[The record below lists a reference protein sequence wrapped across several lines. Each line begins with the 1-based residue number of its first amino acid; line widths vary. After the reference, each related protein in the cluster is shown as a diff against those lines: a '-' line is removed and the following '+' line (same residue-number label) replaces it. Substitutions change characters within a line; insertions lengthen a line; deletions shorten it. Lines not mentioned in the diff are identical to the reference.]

1 MHFTSAWLFKRW
13 VTNYSLS
20 AALPSRYVILNIFF
34 WLLKRIKFIL
44 FLDWIIHNLIQYFL
58 LYQWNFRWLLIYIYF
73 TLIIL
78 EFFILLSVWIVV
90 TELLTFEIFLW
101 LIASPW
107 ILFTHQW
114 ILRPLWYHILR
125 LLILSLSFLLGFNL
139 IFKSLY

>member
-1 MHFTSAWLFKRW
+1 MHLSTAWLFKRW
-13 VTNYSLS
+13 ATNYSLA
-20 AALPSRYVILNIFF
+20 AALPSWFVILNIFF

-44 FLDWIIHNLIQYFL
+44 FLEWIIHNLIQYFL

-78 EFFILLSVWIVV
+78 GFFILLSIWIVV

-101 LIASPW
+101 LIAFPW

-114 ILRPLWYHILR
+114 ILRPYWYQILR
-125 LLILSLSFLLGFNL
+125 LLILTLNFLLGFNL

>member
-1 MHFTSAWLFKRW
+1 MHLTTAWLFKRW
-13 VTNYSLS
+13 VTYYSLA
-20 AALPSRYVILNIFF
+20 AALPSWYIILNIFF

-44 FLDWIIHNLIQYFL
+44 FLEWIIHNLIQYFL

-78 EFFILLSVWIVV
+78 GFFILLSIWIVV

-114 ILRPLWYHILR
+114 ILRPLWYQILR
-125 LLILSLSFLLGFNL
+125 LLILTLNFLLGFNL